1 MMKRKDFLVT
11 QLLCWESKVHEV
23 PNCTG
28 SLRLGHQSY
37 CKIQRSWKFAFYTKN
52 TKLSYYLKLLTFEW
66 KFHSRN
72 NRLAF
77 TINGAALFALNQVR
91 ILYFKSIKR
100 VPGRKW
106 EIASFYWKK
115 CLLDHGPQHQLLSI
129 QNSTIGNSIL
139 SIHYVRKS
147 IFHSDLL
154 GFYGLEVKRSFV
166 KLLKNVMANLVGWFF
181 TCLWGF
187 S

>member
-52 TKLSYYLKLLTFEW
+52 TKLSYYFKLLTFEW
-66 KFHSRN
+66 KFHSGN
-72 NRLAF
+72 NILAF
-77 TINGAALFALNQVR
+77 TINRAALFALNQV
-91 ILYFKSIKR
+91 IIFYLISIKR
-100 VPGRKW
+100 QEVRNC
-106 EIASFYWKK
+106 IFLLQKK
-115 CLLDHGPQHQLLSI
+115 CLLDHGPQQQLLSI
-129 QNSTIGNSIL
+129 KKSTIGNSIL